1 MLPRTDRPHDQLLSR
16 MRTVTPHAVAGA
28 VSGLATGYVL
38 WLLAISNGDNATA
51 GQWGPLVLLASVVLG
66 ICAAVWGL
74 AQRRRG
80 KQPWAAFAF
89 ALPVLPVLLTLAI
102 LANVYL

>member
-1 MLPRTDRPHDQLLSR
+1 M
-16 MRTVTPHAVAGA
+16 MRTVTPQVFAGA
-28 VSGLATGYVL
+28 VGGLATGYVL
-38 WLLAISNGDNATA
+38 WLLAISSADNATV

-66 ICAAVWGL
+66 ICAALWGF

-102 LANVYL
+102 LADVYL